1 MERFTASAHPTVEE
15 CERYAR
21 DCDIYVGIIAHRY
34 GWIPDGKQVSITEL
48 EYDAAKEAQ
57 RPRLM
62 FEIDGSV
69 PVDMQK
75 DFDPLPD
82 RWDKQKKLDD
92 FKAKYRKDQ
101 MPTPFTDTSLGTKV
115 LHALNL
121 WRDQHEG
128 KQPAADSRKPDDGAV
143 SQELDRYRRAV
154 ESLHQSLPLAGFKTK
169 LRVPIDLEELYVPLQ
184 AHVNLR
190 ASGEAVFA
198 DAREGEERLK
208 SAHGALDIALIDA
221 FREVAKRRRRGL
233 CDPRRSGIR

>member
-34 GWIPDGKQVSITEL
+34 GWIPDGRQVSITEL
-48 EYDAAKEAQ
+48 EYDAAKEAE

-75 DFDPLPD
+75 DLDPLPD

-101 MPTPFTDTSLGTKV
+101 MPAPFTDTSLGTKV

-128 KQPAADSRKPDDGAV
+128 KQPAAGSRKPDMARYPR
-143 SQELDRYRRAV
+143 SFDRYRRAV
-154 ESLHQSLPLAGFKTK
+154 ESLHETLPLAGFKTK

-184 AHVNLR
+184 AHVDLR
-190 ASGEAVFA
+190 ASGDAVFA

-221 FREVAKRRRRGL
+221 LRSGQAQAPRSG
-233 CDPRRSGIR
+233 DPRRSGIG